1 MARMFKEFLR
11 ELREQ
16 ILEAGRV
23 MRTREFWIY
32 VAVIMVLALMAI
44 AGLRLATAFD
54 PITRGQMQLDFT
66 CRSGQG
72 QIATIIVGCFVFGM
86 ACLFT
91 MGEVINWVESERM
104 AKIPGRERYEVESIW
119 RPLLHLLG
127 TVLLGGALYLV
138 LSIWCS

>member
-1 MARMFKEFLR
+1 MFKEFFR

-44 AGLRLATAFD
+44 AWLRLATAFD